1 MDEQSLNWR
10 KVNVLH
16 SKRRL
21 KPSNLAN
28 RSVGR

>member
-1 MDEQSLNWR
+1 MDEQSQIWQ
-10 KVNVLH
+10 KINVKQ